1 LFVGIQ
7 DEPAEVIARIRAA
20 AAPLRAVG
28 VTMTD
33 DQENEFD
40 RALGQFRELQESD
53 EFDDDDDAEE
63 EVEQGEQAEREIF
76 LVLDRCCR
84 CGERLS
90 EDAYYNNES
99 ECTICVNRPPQ
110 GGHIEPELGFCRHCG
125 RPLVREDYDNEE
137 FINHP
142 VVCTQCSN
150 MLVEINDYYR

>member
-1 LFVGIQ
+1 MLFVGIR

-33 DQENEFD
+33 DQENELN
-40 RALGQFRELQESD
+40 RALEQFRELH
-53 EFDDDDDAEE
+53 EFDDDDDDAEE
-63 EVEQGEQAEREIF
+63 EEVQQAEREIV
-76 LVLDRCCR
+76 LVCDRCRR
-84 CGERLS
+84 CGEHLS
-90 EDAYYNNES
+90 EDAYNHNES
-99 ECTICVNRPPQ
+99 ECTICVNRAPQ

-125 RPLVREDYDNEE
+125 RALVRADYGDNEE

-150 MLVEINDYYR
+150 MLIEMNDYYR